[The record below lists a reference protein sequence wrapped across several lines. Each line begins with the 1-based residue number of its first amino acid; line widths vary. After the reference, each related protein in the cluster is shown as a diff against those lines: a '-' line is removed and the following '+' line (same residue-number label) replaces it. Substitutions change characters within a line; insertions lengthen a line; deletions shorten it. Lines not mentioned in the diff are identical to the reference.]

1 MDSVF
6 NAYHEIRG
14 AMNVKYFLMG
24 FSVILFAW
32 VGTFALMMN

>member
-1 MDSVF
+1 
-6 NAYHEIRG
+6 
-14 AMNVKYFLMG
+14 MG

>member
-1 MDSVF
+1 M
-6 NAYHEIRG
+6 
-14 AMNVKYFLMG
+14 KYFFMG

>member
-1 MDSVF
+1 
-6 NAYHEIRG
+6 
-14 AMNVKYFLMG
+14 MNVKYFFMG

>member
-1 MDSVF
+1 
-6 NAYHEIRG
+6 
-14 AMNVKYFLMG
+14 MNVKYFLMG

>member
-1 MDSVF
+1 M
-6 NAYHEIRG
+6 
-14 AMNVKYFLMG
+14 KYFLMG